1 MIGNSVRVDPLA
13 TPLDNPIFS
22 PHGTCEV
29 GQGERRHVNAGSL
42 TTRTLSGMKWFYLAT
57 IGQMLMS
64 LLILTI
70 LARLLTPAEFGLFGI
85 AIIFV
90 GLGEI
95 VARSGLGPSIVQ
107 RLDLTSSHIGTAS
120 LLSVTFGV
128 SMTALVW
135 LLAPLSGA
143 YFDEPAMPRV
153 LRILSLVLVISGV
166 GNVSEYLLHRQLRFR
181 NLMVANLSS
190 YFIGNGLVTIA
201 MALLEFGVW
210 SLVWGAVSRYA
221 IHTLVVVRY
230 LPPRRL
236 RLKVRETAELL
247 GYGAGF
253 SLISIFNFVS
263 QHSGPFV
270 IGRFLGVSSLGYY
283 TRAYSLILP
292 VLNLGFALIQV
303 LFPAMSE
310 RQQKRE
316 HLRTVYLYGVEA
328 LSLAALSISVLVL
341 VSAREIVAVVLGEDW
356 GAAVPV
362 LRILAVVV
370 LFASCS
376 AVNSPLIRALG
387 AVYGEAW
394 RQAAF
399 ALLAAVGA
407 WFGSRWGLEGVA
419 AAIAGAWIAG
429 HLFLTQLVLSLLG
442 LRWRDLLRCH
452 MPALWT
458 GAWAGAALWLA
469 AHHLRAVSP
478 SVFVTLS
485 AELLVWAA
493 AVIAALWLGPAF
505 VRPSFIGWMTAN
517 VRFDAMGAPGR
528 FFHGALLRLERG
540 SPRSE

>member
-1 MIGNSVRVDPLA
+1 MNS
-13 TPLDNPIFS
+13 
-22 PHGTCEV
+22 E
-29 GQGERRHVNAGSL
+29 SL
-42 TTRTLSGMKWFYLAT
+42 STRTLSGMKWFYFAA
-57 IGQMLMS
+57 IGQVLMS

-70 LARLLTPAEFGLFGI
+70 LARLLTPTEFGLFGI

-95 VARSGLGPSIVQ
+95 AARLGLGPAIVQ
-107 RLDLTSSHIGTAS
+107 RIELTSSHIGTAS
-120 LLSVTFGV
+120 LLSITLGA

-135 LLAPLSGA
+135 LLAPLSEI
-143 YFDEPAMPRV
+143 YFHEPVVPRV
-153 LRILSLVLVISGV
+153 LRILSLVFVISGL
-166 GNVSEYLLHRQLRFR
+166 GNVSEYLLHRQLRYR

-190 YFIGNGLVTIA
+190 YFFGNGLVTIG

-210 SLVWGAVSRYA
+210 SLVWGAISRYA
-221 IHTLVVVRY
+221 IHALMVIRY
-230 LPPRRL
+230 LPPRCM
-236 RLKVRETAELL
+236 RLKIREIPDLL

-253 SLISIFNFVS
+253 SLISLFNFVS

-270 IGRFLGVSSLGYY
+270 IGRFLGASSLGYY

-303 LFPAMSE
+303 LFPAMSR

-316 HLRTVYLYGVEA
+316 HLRIVYLNGVEA
-328 LSLAALSISVLVL
+328 LSLAALSASALTL
-341 VSAREIVAVVLGEDW
+341 VSAPEIVAAALGEGW
-356 GAAVPV
+356 EAVVPV
-362 LRILAVVV
+362 LRILAVVI

-376 AVNSPLIRALG
+376 AINSPLIRALG
-387 AVYGEAW
+387 AVYREAW

-399 ALLAAVGA
+399 ALLAAAGA

-419 AAIAGAWIAG
+419 AAVAGAWIAC

-442 LRWRDLLRCH
+442 LRWRDLLRRH
-452 MPALWT
+452 VSALWV
-458 GAWAGAALWLA
+458 GAWTGAALWLTA
-469 AHHLRAVSP
+469 PHLRSVSP

-493 AVIAALWLGPAF
+493 AVTTALYLAPAF
-505 VRPSFIGWMTAN
+505 ARPSFIGWMAAN
-517 VRFDAMGAPGR
+517 VRFDTMGAPGR
-528 FFHGALLRLERG
+528 FLHGALLRLERG